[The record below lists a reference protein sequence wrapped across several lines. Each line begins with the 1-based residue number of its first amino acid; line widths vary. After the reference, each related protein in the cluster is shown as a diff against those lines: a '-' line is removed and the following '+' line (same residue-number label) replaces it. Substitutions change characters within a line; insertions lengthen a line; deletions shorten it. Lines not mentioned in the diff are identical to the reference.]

1 MTTSTTTSAGT
12 AIRAVF
18 AQTSR
23 AWADGDGQAFAAWY
37 APGTVRILRLSR
49 PAPMPRRGDI
59 TQAH

>member
-18 AQTSR
+18 AQTSQ

-37 APGTVRILRLSR
+37 AP
-49 PAPMPRRGDI
+49 PAARRSGPLTGSAGIAPIVDGI
-59 TQAH
+59 